1 MNTRLGITSI
11 LLAAVLCTPAL
22 AGFTGTDLYLPS
34 VGAKPGVPPAVW
46 YTTVWAHNPTTT
58 QANVTF
64 YLLERQANLAPRTFT
79 DTIPAGDTK
88 RYDNAVKTMF
98 GVETFGAI
106 RVTANVKL
114 LAGARIYSQSGTLD
128 DSVGQYFAGLPAAF
142 SIGAGQSTELTGVWQ
157 TQPAA
162 DSTFRYN
169 FGFVETTGTG
179 TCQVKVT
186 LKDATGATV
195 ESKTYTVRQWEQL
208 QKGFKD
214 EFPTRSTDNAR
225 LTVEVLS
232 GSGRILAFGSSVANG
247 SQDPSTVEMAFREEL
262 LGGGSGGLAEV
273 AHDAT
278 LTGAGT
284 VASPLGIA
292 NGAVSKTK
300 LAASGGTNGQV
311 LGTDGTQIKWMTP
324 AGSGDITGVAAGAG
338 LAGGGASGDV
348 TLSLADGGVSTA
360 KIATGAVTSAKVAD
374 SAITTSHLAIRSVT
388 QSVLSTSGSATA
400 GKVLGTDGS
409 NLVWQAA
416 GGFSLPYSG
425 EASADWVFKI
435 KNTSASG
442 RAAVFGFT
450 EMTSAAGVRG
460 ENSAS
465 SGFAL
470 GVLGMTGSPS
480 GSGIFGQ
487 NNASSGDAAGTLGQT
502 SSPEGRGVSGIA
514 LSHGAGSAA
523 GVFGES
529 YAVTGFGVRGRA
541 IGTGGIGV
549 QGQGGSAGAGV
560 QGLASAGDSTAIIAR
575 HTATSGTGLALQASS
590 SIGTGTAVEVQASGR
605 GIHVR
610 GSGPSLSYPAL
621 EAEASHSSGVAIWA
635 HNSSNDATI
644 VGANTGSG
652 RLIKLFAGATG
663 GELRFAVENNGNV
676 KADGTFSSPAA
687 DFAELLPAREGLE
700 PGDVLAIDV
709 DGKLMRSAEAYQAS
723 VVGVHSTRPAF
734 LGGSQ
739 AEADAPRHVPLAVVG
754 VVPVKASAE
763 NGPIRPGDM
772 LVSSSTPGHAMRAG
786 ARLELGRVI
795 GKALGRLDAGTGMV
809 TMLVILQ

>member
-1 MNTRLGITSI
+1 MCRPLVIPLV
-11 LLAAVLCTPAL
+11 LLAAIVGTPAL

-179 TCQVKVT
+179 TCQVRVS

-278 LTGAGT
+278 LTGNGT

-292 NGAVSKTK
+292 PGGVTKSK
-300 LAASGGTNGQV
+300 LAASGGTDGQV
-311 LGTDGTQIKWMTP
+311 LGTDGSGLVWKTMSSSS
-324 AGSGDITGVAAGAG
+324 GGDITAVLAAGG
-338 LAGGGASGDV
+338 LFGGGTSGEV
-348 TLSLADGGVSTA
+348 TLSIADSGVNGAKIQDGTVDKADLADKAVVQRKLSATTAPDGKVPAGWVLSSDGTNLAWHPTDLDLPWTGDASTSDAFTVVYTGSSNHSAIHGITGSQSGLAVRGSNNATSGNATGVLGETASPNGRAVLGVASSSAVGSAVGVQGVSEA
-360 KIATGAVTSAKVAD
+360 QNGF
-374 SAITTSHLAIRSVT
+374 
-388 QSVLSTSGSATA
+388 G
-400 GKVLGTDGS
+400 VLGTSNSQSGS
-409 NLVWQAA
+409 GVVGYN
-416 GGFSLPYSG
+416 GSS
-425 EASADWVFKI
+425 
-435 KNTSASG
+435 SG
-442 RAAVFGFT
+442 RAVGVRGQTNSLGGYAVFG
-450 EMTSAAGVRG
+450 EALS
-460 ENSAS
+460 S
-465 SGFAL
+465 SGGT
-470 GVLGMTGSPS
+470 GVMGEARSPTGVGTAGIVYSSS
-480 GSGIFGQ
+480 GQNYGIWGQSTSSSGIGGYFTG
-487 NNASSGDAAGTLGQT
+487 
-502 SSPEGRGVSGIA
+502 GRGV
-514 LSHGAGSAA
+514 
-523 GVFGES
+523 V
-529 YAVTGFGVRGRA
+529 
-541 IGTGGIGV
+541 
-549 QGQGGSAGAGV
+549 
-560 QGLASAGDSTAIIAR
+560 
-575 HTATSGTGLALQASS
+575 ATSNGTGLSR
-590 SIGTGTAVEVQASGR
+590 V
-605 GIHVR
+605 
-610 GSGPSLSYPAL
+610 AL
-621 EAEASHSSGVAIWA
+621 EAYSQSSSGVSFYA
-635 HNSSNDATI
+635 HQSSNDAVI

-652 RLIKLFAGATG
+652 DLIKLFAGTGG
-663 GELRFAVENNGNV
+663 GELRFVVLNNGNV
-676 KADGTFSSPAA
+676 KADGTYSSPAA

-709 DGKLMRSAEAYQAS
+709 DGKLMRSVEAYQAS
-723 VVGVHSTRPAF
+723 VLGVHSTKPAF
-734 LGGSQ
+734 LGGS
-739 AEADAPRHVPLAVVG
+739 ATEGDHDHLAPVAMVG

-763 NGPIRPGDM
+763 NGPIRPGDL
-772 LVSSSTPGHAMRAG
+772 LVASSTPGHAMRAG
-786 ARLELGRVI
+786 TRAPNGCVI
-795 GKALGRLDAGTGMV
+795 GKALGRLEAGTGLI
-809 TMLVILQ
+809 TMAVILQ